1 MVPKRLRI
9 ARDLADMS
17 QEDLA
22 AAAGV
27 SEETGSSRISHYE
40 HGRHQPK
47 FELVCQ
53 MAKVLNVPEGYFY
66 TLDDSFAEAMLK
78 LYAGE
83 IVQWRKP
90 VSESG

>member
-9 ARDLADMS
+9 ARELADMS

-40 HGRHQPK
+40 HGRHRPK
-47 FELVCQ
+47 FELACQ
-53 MAKVLNVPEGYFY
+53 LANVLNVPEGYFY
-66 TLDDSFAEAMLK
+66 TRDDSFAEAMLK

-90 VSESG
+90 VSEPG

>member
-1 MVPKRLRI
+1 MIPKRLRI
-9 ARDLADMS
+9 ARELADMS

-40 HGRHQPK
+40 HGRHRPK

-53 MAKVLNVPEGYFY
+53 LARVLNVPEGYFY

-83 IVQWRKP
+83 IVQWKKT
-90 VSESG
+90 SK

>member
-1 MVPKRLRI
+1 MIPKRLRI
-9 ARDLADMS
+9 ARELADMS

-40 HGRHQPK
+40 HGRHRPK

-53 MAKVLNVPEGYFY
+53 LARVLNVPEGYFY
-66 TLDDSFAEAMLK
+66 TVDDGFADEVLK
-78 LYAGE
+78 LYKHYKG
-83 IVQWRKP
+83 
-90 VSESG
+90 

>member
-9 ARDLADMS
+9 AREFADIS
-17 QEDLA
+17 QEALA
-22 AAAGV
+22 VAVGV

-40 HGRHQPK
+40 HGRHRPK

-53 MAKVLNVPEGYFY
+53 LAKALNVPEGYFY

-90 VSESG
+90 VKEVD

>member
-22 AAAGV
+22 AAAGA
-27 SEETGSSRISHYE
+27 SEETGSSRISRYE
-40 HGRHQPK
+40 HGRHRPK
-47 FELVCQ
+47 FELVYQ
-53 MAKVLNVPEGYFY
+53 MAEELNVPEGYFY

-83 IVQWRKP
+83 VVQWKK
-90 VSESG
+90 SKLD

>member
-40 HGRHQPK
+40 HGRHRPK

-66 TLDDSFAEAMLK
+66 TLVDSFAEAMLK

-90 VSESG
+90 VSESD

>member
-1 MVPKRLRI
+1 MIPKRLRI
-9 ARDLADMS
+9 ARELADMS

-40 HGRHQPK
+40 HGRHRPK

-53 MAKVLNVPEGYFY
+53 LARVLNVPEGYFY

-83 IVQWRKP
+83 IVQWEKP
-90 VSESG
+90 VSVT

>member
-1 MVPKRLRI
+1 MIPKRLRI
-9 ARDLADMS
+9 ARELADMS

-40 HGRHQPK
+40 HGRHRPK

-53 MAKVLNVPEGYFY
+53 LARVLNVPEGYFY

-83 IVQWRKP
+83 IVQWKKP
-90 VSESG
+90 VSVPK

>member
-1 MVPKRLRI
+1 MIPKRLRI
-9 ARDLADMS
+9 ARELADMS

-22 AAAGV
+22 AAAGI

-40 HGRHQPK
+40 HGRHRPK

-53 MAKVLNVPEGYFY
+53 LARVLNVPEGYFY

-83 IVQWRKP
+83 IVQWKKP
-90 VSESG
+90 VSEPS

>member
-1 MVPKRLRI
+1 MVQKRLRI

-27 SEETGSSRISHYE
+27 SEETGSSKSSHYE
-40 HGRHQPK
+40 HGRHRPK
-47 FELVCQ
+47 FELVYQ

-66 TLDDSFAEAMLK
+66 TLDASFAEAMLK

-90 VSESG
+90 ASESG